1 MIKFKEFLLEIAN
14 PPPGYILP
22 TDRTKFSLGDIV
34 LVIPT
39 ANWKTYQSKRSS
51 NYFNK
56 AGTVVGYK
64 NVPGA
69 YSKFAVEFSD
79 GTVEPYHGHFLYG
92 PFIDV
97 KTAEKYDANTISNID
112 VKDIK
117 GVDLGQEMQKSLQT
131 ENVIKNFFC
140 DDPFNFKWLDTPI
153 ELSDSSSTITILA
166 LLPKSAFPETMRLL
180 QKSNKLSAVNSANA
194 NAQFLKTKSNAEAE
208 YKKIE
213 QDNFIIFRFNN
224 ARNKKLKK
232 IPYTRAL
239 LNFELNNYSSSS
251 YGMTFFTIY
260 ESFDRSISSLKERL
274 LKMFTEQVQLD
285 VLHLNTSVIQQ
296 YAKEKPK
303 IIQFLKLF
311 DNNWDINSIID
322 FLYKVE
328 VINGEKIIKSATA
341 YHGRVELNRKNS
353 QDLKDYVIDGDV
365 NYSISTDNENIIL
378 PKKIT
383 NDLNIQSAGAP
394 SQKYTLT
401 DFSFLQGGQY
411 NQKVKA
417 GYTTGHTGGIFI
429 SHVNIPKI
437 ENFPNTIDSITI
449 TECDLQ
455 NLYGLPAHL
464 KYLNVTGNK
473 LKTLDGDVEK
483 IDGTFMF
490 PGNPIVKLGANS
502 PTAGKYIQPSH
513 MSDRDL
519 EAAIKERDRSK
530 FTSKE
535 TESEFSDLFNEL

>member
-1 MIKFKEFLLEIAN
+1 MIEFKQFLLEIAN

-117 GVDLGQEMQKSLQT
+117 GVDLGQEMQKNLQT

-180 QKSNKLSAVNSANA
+180 KKSNKLSAVNSANA
-194 NAQFLKTKSNAEAE
+194 NAQFLKTNSNAEAE

-224 ARNKKLKK
+224 VRNKKLKK
-232 IPYTRAL
+232 IPYTKAL

-260 ESFDRSISSLKERL
+260 KSFDRSISSLKERL

-285 VLHLNTSVIQQ
+285 VLHLNAPVIQQ

-303 IIQFLKLF
+303 IVQFLKLF
-311 DNNWDINSIID
+311 DNDWDINSIID

-328 VINGEKIIKSATA
+328 VINGEKTIQAATS
-341 YHGRVELNRKNS
+341 YYGRVELNRKNS
-353 QDLKDYVIDGDV
+353 QDLKDYVITVEV

-383 NDLNIQSAGAP
+383 SDLTIQSVDQSP
-394 SQKYTLT
+394 KKYTLT
-401 DFSFLQGGQY
+401 DFSFLQGGQF
-411 NQKVKA
+411 NQKVRVGYNT
-417 GYTTGHTGGIFI
+417 GYTGVI
-429 SHVNIPKI
+429 SINNVNIPKI

-449 TECDLQ
+449 TKCDLQ

-464 KYLNVTGNK
+464 KYLNVTENK
-473 LKTLDGDVEK
+473 LNTLDGDVEK
-483 IDGTFMF
+483 IDGTFIF
-490 PGNPIVKLGANS
+490 SGNPIVKLGANS
-502 PTAGKYIQPSH
+502 PTAGNYIQPSH

-519 EAAIKERDRSK
+519 EAAIKERDRAK